1 MSYETR
7 KLPKKTI
14 VIISIIIALGVFIFI
29 WLEVLKNQKFNEVLS
44 DLGHKDIKNLKVVNR
59 INVEDNMTLIDKLE
73 NGTRLNYE
81 DGVKL
86 FDLDVLTLGDY
97 ANKIRVAK
105 HQKKTYFN
113 INRHINPTNICKDVC
128 QFCAYSASR
137 KNPDQYTLSHEEI
150 LETVKNS
157 SKNGI
162 KEVHI
167 VSAHNPHTGL
177 EWYMDIF
184 KKIKKDFPNIHIK
197 ALTAAEIHFLSTQYN
212 LSYEELIDTMIKSG
226 VDSMPGGGAEIFD
239 EKVRK
244 RICGGKVSS
253 EQWLEIHKLWHNKGK
268 KSNATMLFGHIET
281 RENRVDHILRLREL
295 QDITGGFNA
304 FIPLVFQ
311 TENNYL
317 KVKEPVTANEILK
330 TYSVSRILLDNI
342 PNIKAYWA
350 TSTVKLALI
359 AQEFG
364 ANDVDGT
371 IEKESIQ
378 SAAGAKSKHGVAQN
392 EFVDLIKNSG
402 FIPVERDS
410 VYNELKIY

>member
-1 MSYETR
+1 MDI
-7 KLPKKTI
+7 LKK
-14 VIISIIIALGVFIFI
+14 
-29 WLEVLKNQKFNEVLS
+29 LKNSQ
-44 DLGHKDIKNLKVVNR
+44 
-59 INVEDNMTLIDKLE
+59 
-73 NGTRLNYE
+73 RLTYE

-86 FDLDVLTLGDY
+86 YDLDLLTLGKY
-97 ANKIRVAK
+97 ANAIREDK

-137 KNPDQYTLSHEEI
+137 KNPNQYTLSHEEI
-150 LETVKNS
+150 LNIVQNS

-177 EWYMDIF
+177 NWYMEIF
-184 KKIKKDFPNIHIK
+184 EKIKENFPNIHIK
-197 ALTAAEIHFLSTQYN
+197 ALTAAEIHFLSQQYN
-212 LSYEELIDTMIKSG
+212 LSYEQIIDTMIKYG
-226 VDSMPGGGAEIFD
+226 VNSIPGGGAEIFD

-253 EQWLEIHKLWHNKGK
+253 EQWLKIHKLWHNRGK

-281 RENRVDHILRLREL
+281 REHRIDHMLRLRNL
-295 QDITGGFNA
+295 QDETNGFNA

-311 TENNYL
+311 TQNNYL
-317 KVKEPVTANEILK
+317 KVKEPISAHEILK
-330 TYSVSRILLDNI
+330 TYAVARLMLDNI

-364 ANDVDGT
+364 ANDLDGT

-378 SAAGAKSKHGVAQN
+378 SAAGAASSKGIMQN
-392 EFVDLIKNSG
+392 EFIGLIRNSG

-410 VYNELKIY
+410 IYNELKVW

>member
-1 MSYETR
+1 M
-7 KLPKKTI
+7 
-14 VIISIIIALGVFIFI
+14 
-29 WLEVLKNQKFNEVLS
+29 
-44 DLGHKDIKNLKVVNR
+44 DILN
-59 INVEDNMTLIDKLE
+59 KLE
-73 NGTRLNYE
+73 SNERLSYE
-81 DGVKL
+81 DGIKL
-86 FDLDVLTLGDY
+86 YDLDLITLGKY
-97 ANKIRVAK
+97 ANRIREEK

-137 KNPDQYTLSHEEI
+137 KNPNQYTLTHEEI
-150 LETVKNS
+150 LDIVKNS
-157 SKNGI
+157 SKNNI

-177 EWYMDIF
+177 KWYMEIF
-184 KKIKKDFPNIHIK
+184 QKIKTNFPHIHVK
-197 ALTAAEIHFLSTQYN
+197 ALTAAEIHFLSKQYN
-212 LSYEELIDTMIKSG
+212 LSYDDIISTMIKYG

-253 EQWLEIHKLWHNKGK
+253 DQWIEIHKIWHEKGR
-268 KSNATMLFGHIET
+268 KSNATMLFGHIEA
-281 RENRVDHILRLREL
+281 REHRIDHMLRLRNL

-311 TENNYL
+311 TQNNYL
-317 KVKEPVTANEILK
+317 KVKEPVTAHEILK
-330 TYSVSRILLDNI
+330 TYAIARIMLDNI

-378 SAAGAKSKHGVAQN
+378 SAAGAASSKGIMQN
-392 EFVDLIKNSG
+392 EFIELIRNSG

-410 VYNELKIY
+410 IYNELKVW

>member
-1 MSYETR
+1 
-7 KLPKKTI
+7 
-14 VIISIIIALGVFIFI
+14 
-29 WLEVLKNQKFNEVLS
+29 
-44 DLGHKDIKNLKVVNR
+44 
-59 INVEDNMTLIDKLE
+59 MTLEEKLE
-73 NGTRLNYE
+73 KNIRLDFE

-86 FDLDVLTLGDY
+86 YDLDVITLGYY
-97 ANKIRVAK
+97 ANKIREQK

-128 QFCAYSASR
+128 QFCAYSATR
-137 KNPDQYTLSHEEI
+137 KNPNQYTLTHEEMI
-150 LETVKNS
+150 QTVRNS

-177 EWYMDIF
+177 QWYMDIF
-184 KKIKKDFPNIHIK
+184 KKIKKEFPSIHIK
-197 ALTAAEIHFLSTQYN
+197 ALTAAEIHFLSTEYN
-212 LSYEELIDTMIKSG
+212 LSYEELIDTMIQSG

-239 EKVRK
+239 EKIRK

-253 EQWLEIHKLWHNKGK
+253 EDWLKIHELWHKRGK
-268 KSNATMLFGHIET
+268 KSNATMLFGHIESK
-281 RENRVDHILRLREL
+281 EHRVDHILRLREL
-295 QDITGGFNA
+295 QDKTGGFNA

-317 KVKEPVTANEILK
+317 KVKEPITANEILK
-330 TYSVSRILLDNI
+330 TYAISRLLLDNI

-378 SAAGAKSKHGVAQN
+378 SAAGAASKNGVSVS
-392 EFVDLIKNSG
+392 EFIDLIKNSG

-410 VYNELKIY
+410 IYNELKTY